1 MKKVALFSTYCD
13 TLEKEEALLENIKR
27 VKGLGCDAM
36 VLTILPLTSRVQE
49 AADFVICSKEN
60 PIPEI
65 NDKSIY
71 SWNLIRN
78 DVMLLNFHLDYGYAS
93 LLQLKRLLD
102 FSGLFEYDR
111 YFTMIYDIVITP
123 EIERVILEG
132 RECSFFRNSKIDIG
146 ISGILM
152 AFDHKHAA
160 KFSSLLTERSYYRED
175 VTIAESWIEKVR
187 LAMGGELEEIN
198 ATDSIE
204 YGMTYLLA
212 DHSPFKN
219 LGIFIERES
228 RAAVLF
234 YYIDSER
241 TLEIET
247 NLGTRKVT
255 LVEDTYVEL
264 CEDPEQLTRLVLRY
278 EGEELDL
285 TASYKRIKKAFV
297 KNHEGPR
304 LRPFM

>member
-285 TASYKRIKKAFV
+285 TSSYKRIKKAFV

-304 LRPFM
+304 LRPFV

>member
-36 VLTILPLTSRVQE
+36 VLTILPLTSRIQE

-160 KFSSLLTERSYYRED
+160 KFSSLLTGRSYYRED

-219 LGIFIERES
+219 LGIFLERNDC
-228 RAAVLF
+228 AKIMF
-234 YYIDSER
+234 YYVDSKK
-241 TLEIET
+241 TIAIVT
-247 NLGTRKVT
+247 NLDEAEITIESDTVIELTTEPDSLT
-255 LVEDTYVEL
+255 LL
-264 CEDPEQLTRLVLRY
+264 KIRY

-285 TASYKRIKKAFV
+285 THSYSRIKKSMIQ
-297 KNHEGPR
+297 NYTGET
-304 LRPFM
+304 LRPFV

>member
-102 FSGLFEYDR
+102 FSGLFEYDH

-304 LRPFM
+304 LRPFV

>member
-36 VLTILPLTSRVQE
+36 VLTILPLTSRIQE

-297 KNHEGPR
+297 KNHEGPK
-304 LRPFM
+304 LRPFV

>member
-36 VLTILPLTSRVQE
+36 VLTILPLTSRIQE

-123 EIERVILEG
+123 EIERVIREG

-285 TASYKRIKKAFV
+285 TSSYKRIKKAFV

-304 LRPFM
+304 LRPFV

>member
-297 KNHEGPR
+297 KNHEGPK
-304 LRPFM
+304 LRPFV

>member
-228 RAAVLF
+228 RAAILF

-285 TASYKRIKKAFV
+285 TSSYKRIKKAFV

-304 LRPFM
+304 LRPFV